1 MSKKKDRA
9 WYVCPQWPDL
19 ISRHYDSDAEAAQN
33 LKTDA
38 KVLAKL
44 RAGTPVAKS
53 SLRRVLTRYASRH
66 PLDSPTGDLIID
78 TRTR

>member
-19 ISRHYDSDAEAAQN
+19 VSRHYDSDAEAAQT

-38 KVLAKL
+38 KVLARL
-44 RAGTPVAKS
+44 RAGTPVARS
-53 SLRRVLTRYASRH
+53 TLRRVLTRYASHH
-66 PLDSPTGDLIID
+66 PLGSPMDDLIID
-78 TRTR
+78 TRTH